1 MIYLPDPQY
10 NPEYQTEITSRTKLA
25 PGITIAKFLGGYG
38 DRYTLNHVP
47 NYTDRL
53 KLAKQWYLQAQAMLF
68 VDTDKGDFEDFRMI
82 VVEGF
87 YKQGTYEIL
96 ADNSINQLMT
106 QGRAVV
112 YELIDSKG
120 NIAVENTF
128 DLAVALKENTKFEK
142 LILDYDTYDP
152 SGELNAQIIL
162 IMPDVGNS
170 WDITFDQKLETRYNN
185 FVQGT
190 GELIEVL

>member
-10 NPEYQTEITSRTKLA
+10 NPEYQTEITARTKLA
-25 PGITIAKFLGGYG
+25 PGITIAKFLAGYG
-38 DRYTLNHVP
+38 DQYNLNHVP

-53 KLAKQWYLQAQAMLF
+53 RLAKQWYLQAQAMLF
-68 VDTDKGDFEDFRMI
+68 VDTDHGYFEDLRLI

-87 YKQGTYEIL
+87 YKPGPSEIL
-96 ADNSINQLMT
+96 ANGSIISLMT

-112 YELIDSKG
+112 YELINNNG

-128 DLAVALKENTKFEK
+128 DLAVALKENTRFEK

-162 IMPDVGNS
+162 IMPDVGTT
-170 WDITFDQKLETRYNN
+170 WDITFNQKLETRYNN

-190 GELIEVL
+190 GELIEIL